1 MAISIGKLEAPPS
14 VGLRIDSARLLML
27 ALAWAVCCIVL
38 VLLAVVIWLSF
49 TTGSPV
55 GTSLHYTTAHYA
67 DLLLSPLTY
76 RVILN
81 TLLFSAITLLTSLT
95 IGLPI
100 AWLVERTDFPGKT
113 TVFTL
118 MTVGLLLPGFSVALG
133 WLLLLHPRIG
143 ILNRMAMELFGLREA
158 PFNIETMFGMGFVNG
173 LTLAPLAFIMIGV
186 VLRSMNS
193 SLEEAAS
200 IGGANVPQILRR
212 ITLPLAWPGILAAS
226 IYIYMIGF
234 ASFDVPA
241 ILGLPGR
248 IYTFS
253 TFVFETIT
261 TNTGLPDYGGVAT
274 LSVLMAIFAGF
285 LAWWYFTMQQNQS
298 RYAVVTGKGYR
309 PRLRGLGPWKL
320 PAVGFVLL
328 FFVLSELL
336 PVLMLAWA
344 AGLPFLQPVSERAF
358 GQLSLANFWALSP
371 SLLVT
376 GLKTTGLLM
385 IIVPTATVFVSVAVA
400 WVVLRSQVRYRAVID
415 FFAFLPHAIPSIV
428 FSIAAWLLALFFLR
442 DILPIYGTIWILVL
456 AYVVARISYGTR
468 MMNSALIQL
477 HPELEES
484 ATICGATT
492 SVILGSVL
500 LPLLSPAILYAW
512 IWLALLTY
520 RELTL
525 AVILASTDNQPLAV
539 VVWGL
544 LWSSAYGKA
553 SAVSLIM
560 IVLMLPILMLYWF
573 VARRLKIVVSA
584 E

>member
-1 MAISIGKLEAPPS
+1 
-14 VGLRIDSARLLML
+14 
-27 ALAWAVCCIVL
+27 
-38 VLLAVVIWLSF
+38 
-49 TTGSPV
+49 
-55 GTSLHYTTAHYA
+55 
-67 DLLLSPLTY
+67 
-76 RVILN
+76 
-81 TLLFSAITLLTSLT
+81 
-95 IGLPI
+95 
-100 AWLVERTDFPGKT
+100 
-113 TVFTL
+113 
-118 MTVGLLLPGFSVALG
+118 LLPGFSVALA

-143 ILNRMAMELFGLREA
+143 VLNRMAMQLFGMPAA
-158 PFNIETMFGMGFVNG
+158 PLNIETMAGMGFVNG
-173 LTLAPLAFIMIGV
+173 LTLAPLAFIMIGI
-186 VLRSMNS
+186 VLRSMNP

-200 IGGANVPQILRR
+200 MGGANAPQILRR
-212 ITLPLAWPGILAAS
+212 ITLPLAWPGVLAAS

-253 TFVFETIT
+253 TFVFVTIT

-285 LAWWYFTMQQNQS
+285 LAWWYFTMQQNRS

-309 PRLRGLGPWKL
+309 PRQRALGGWKL
-320 PAVGFVLL
+320 PAVAFVFL
-328 FFVLSELL
+328 FFLLSELL
-336 PVLMLAWA
+336 PVLMLVWA
-344 AGLPFLQPVSERAF
+344 AGLPFLQPVSVRAF

-371 SLLVT
+371 SLLMT
-376 GLKTTGLLM
+376 GLKTTALLM
-385 IIVPTATVFVSVAVA
+385 VIVPTVTIFLSVAIA
-400 WVVLRSQVRYRAVID
+400 WVVLRSQIRWRGVVD

-428 FSIAAWLLALFFLR
+428 FSIAAWLLALFVLR

-492 SVILGSVL
+492 GSVLRFVL
-500 LPLLSPAILYAW
+500 LPLLGPAILYGW

-525 AVILASTDNQPLAV
+525 AVILANTDNQPLAI

-560 IVLMLPILMLYWF
+560 IALMLPILTLYWF
-573 VARRLKIVVSA
+573 VARRLPVAVRA
-584 E
+584 D

>member
-1 MAISIGKLEAPPS
+1 MAVWIGKLEAPAP
-14 VGLRIDSARLLML
+14 VGLQVDSARLLML
-27 ALAWAVCCIVL
+27 ALALVFCGIVL
-38 VLLAVVIWLSF
+38 VLLAIVIWLSF
-49 TTGSPV
+49 TTGSP
-55 GTSLHYTTAHYA
+55 GGASLRYTTSHYA
-67 DLLLSPLTY
+67 ELLLSPLTY

-81 TLLFSAITLLTSLT
+81 TLIFSALTLIVSLA
-95 IGLPI
+95 IGFPV

-113 TVFTL
+113 AVFTF
-118 MTVGLLLPGFSVALG
+118 MTVGLLLPGFSIALG

-143 ILNRMAMELFGLREA
+143 VLNRMAMQLFGWRDA
-158 PFNIETMFGMGFVNG
+158 PMNIETMFGMGFVNG
-173 LTLAPLAFIMIGV
+173 LTLAPLAFIMIGI

-200 IGGANVPQILRR
+200 MGGANASQILRR
-212 ITLPLAWPGILAAS
+212 VTLPLAWPGVLAAS

-241 ILGLPGR
+241 ILGLPVR

-274 LSVLMAIFAGF
+274 LSVLMATFAGF
-285 LAWWYFTMQQNQS
+285 LAWWYFAMQQNQS

-309 PRLRGLGPWKL
+309 PRQRRLGIWKI
-320 PAVGFVLL
+320 PAVAFVVL
-328 FFVLSELL
+328 FFLLSELL
-336 PVLMLAWA
+336 PVLMLVWA
-344 AGLPFLQPVSERAF
+344 AGLPFLQPISERAF

-371 SLLVT
+371 TLLMT
-376 GLKTTGLLM
+376 GLKTTGILM
-385 IIVPTATVFVSVAVA
+385 VVVPTVTVLLSIAIA
-400 WVVLRSQVRYRAVID
+400 WVVLRSQLRWRGVVD

-428 FSIAAWLLALFFLR
+428 FSIAAWLLALFVLR
-442 DILPIYGTIWILVL
+442 DVLPIYGTVWILVL

-484 ATICGATT
+484 ATICGAKTG
-492 SVILGSVL
+492 SVLRSVL

-525 AVILASTDNQPLAV
+525 AVILANTDNQPLAI

-560 IVLMLPILMLYWF
+560 IALMLPILALYWF
-573 VARRLKIVVSA
+573 VARRLNVAVMTD
-584 E
+584 

>member
-1 MAISIGKLEAPPS
+1 MAISLGKLDAAAPA
-14 VGLRIDSARLLML
+14 GLPVDSARLLML
-27 ALAWAVCCIVL
+27 GVALVICGIVL

-49 TTGSPV
+49 TTGSP
-55 GTSLHYTTAHYA
+55 GGASLHYTAEHYA
-67 DLLLSPLTY
+67 ELLQSPLTY

-81 TLLFSAITLLTSLT
+81 TLVFSTFTLVTALA

-113 TVFTL
+113 TVFTF

-143 ILNRMAMELFGLREA
+143 ILNRMAMEVFGLREA
-158 PFNIETMFGMGFVNG
+158 PLNIETMFGMGFVNG

-186 VLRSMNS
+186 VLRSMNA

-200 IGGANVPQILRR
+200 IGGANMGQTLRR
-212 ITLPLAWPGILAAS
+212 VTLPLAWPGVLAAS

-253 TFVFETIT
+253 TFVFETVT

-274 LSVLMAIFAGF
+274 LSVFMAIFAGF
-285 LAWWYFTMQQNQS
+285 LAWWYFTMQRNQS
-298 RYAVVTGKGYR
+298 RYVVVTGKGYR
-309 PRLRGLGPWKL
+309 PRRRLLGVWKA

-328 FFVLSELL
+328 FFLVSELL
-336 PVLMLAWA
+336 PVLMLVWA
-344 AGLPFLQPVSERAF
+344 AGLPFLQPLSQRAF
-358 GQLSLANFWALSP
+358 GQLSLVNFRALSP
-371 SLLVT
+371 SLLMT
-376 GLKTTGLLM
+376 GLKTTALLM
-385 IIVPTATVFVSVAVA
+385 VVVPTVTVLFSVAIA
-400 WVVLRSQVRYRAVID
+400 WVVLRSQLRWRGVVD

-428 FSIAAWLLALFFLR
+428 FSIAAWLLALFVLR
-442 DILPIYGTIWILVL
+442 DILPIYGTVWILVL
-456 AYVVARISYGTR
+456 AYVVARISCGTR

-484 ATICGATT
+484 ATICGAKT
-492 SVILGSVL
+492 GSLLRFVL
-500 LPLLSPAILYAW
+500 LPLLGPAILYAW

-525 AVILASTDNQPLAV
+525 AVILANADSQPLAV

-560 IVLMLPILMLYWF
+560 IALMLPILAVYWL
-573 VARRLKIVVSA
+573 VARRLQIAVSA
-584 E
+584 D

>member
-1 MAISIGKLEAPPS
+1 MAISIAKLDTRPPAAF
-14 VGLRIDSARLLML
+14 GIDPVRLLML
-27 ALAWAVCCIVL
+27 GLALCVCGIVA
-38 VLLAVVIWLSF
+38 VLLAIVIWLSF
-49 TTGSPV
+49 TTGSP
-55 GTSLHYTTAHYA
+55 GGASLHYTSAHYA
-67 DLLLSPLTY
+67 ELLLSPLTY

-81 TLLFSAITLLTSLT
+81 TLIFSALTLITSLLV
-95 IGLPI
+95 GLPI

-113 TVFTL
+113 AVFTF

-143 ILNRMAMELFGLREA
+143 ILNRMALQVFGLREA
-158 PFNIETMFGMGFVNG
+158 PLNIETMLGMGFVNG

-186 VLRSMNS
+186 VLRSMNA

-200 IGGANVPQILRR
+200 IGGANGPQILRR
-212 ITLPLAWPGILAAS
+212 VTLPLAWPGVLAAS

-274 LSVLMAIFAGF
+274 LSVLMAAFAGF
-285 LAWWYFTMQQNQS
+285 LALWYFTMQQNQS

-309 PRLRGLGPWKL
+309 PRLRALGGWKYL
-320 PAVGFVLL
+320 AIVLVL
-328 FFVLSELL
+328 VFFLLSELL
-336 PVLMLAWA
+336 PVLMLVWA

-358 GQLSLANFWALSP
+358 GQLSLANFRALSP

-385 IIVPTATVFVSVAVA
+385 LVVPTATVVLSVAIS
-400 WVVLRSQVRYRAVID
+400 WVVLRSQLRWRGIVD

-428 FSIAAWLLALFFLR
+428 FSIAAWLLALFVLR
-442 DILPIYGTIWILVL
+442 DLLPIYGTVWILVL
-456 AYVVARISYGTR
+456 AYVVARLSYGSR

-484 ATICGATT
+484 ATICGARTGT
-492 SVILGSVL
+492 VLRYVL
-500 LPLLSPAILYAW
+500 LPLLGPAMLYAW
-512 IWLALLTY
+512 IWLALLTC

-525 AVILASTDNQPLAV
+525 AVILANTDSQPLAV

-560 IVLMLPILMLYWF
+560 IALMLPILILYWF
-573 VARRLKIVVSA
+573 AARRLQIAVRA

>member
-1 MAISIGKLEAPPS
+1 MAISIAEVGTPAS
-14 VGLRIDSARLLML
+14 FGLRVDSARLIML
-27 ALAWAVCCIVL
+27 GLAAAVCCTVA
-38 VLLAVVIWLSF
+38 VLLVIVIWLSF
-49 TTGSPV
+49 TSGSP
-55 GTSLHYTTAHYA
+55 GSASLRYTTEHYVA
-67 DLLLSPLTY
+67 LLVSPLTY

-81 TLLFSAITLLTSLT
+81 TVIFSGITLFTSLAV
-95 IGLPI
+95 GLPI
-100 AWLVERTDFPGKT
+100 TWLVERTDLPGKT
-113 TVFTL
+113 AVFTF

-143 ILNRMAMELFGLREA
+143 VLNRMAVQLFGLA
-158 PFNIETMFGMGFVNG
+158 QPPLNIETMFGMGFVNG

-186 VLRSMNS
+186 VLRSMNAS
-193 SLEEAAS
+193 FEEAAS
-200 IGGANVPQILRR
+200 MAGANARQILLRV
-212 ITLPLAWPGILAAS
+212 TLPLAWPGVLAAS

-241 ILGLPGR
+241 ILGLPVR

-253 TFVFETIT
+253 TFVFQTIT
-261 TNTGLPDYGGVAT
+261 ANTGLPDYGGVAT
-274 LSVLMAIFAGF
+274 LSVMLAIFAGF
-285 LAWWYFTMQQNQS
+285 LSWWYSTLQRDQP

-309 PRLRGLGPWKL
+309 PRRRPLGPWKI
-320 PAVGFVLL
+320 PAVAFVLL
-328 FFVLSELL
+328 FFVVSELL

-344 AGLPFLQPVSERAF
+344 AGLPFLQPISQRAF
-358 GQLSLANFWALSP
+358 GQLSFANFWALSP

-376 GLKTTGLLM
+376 GLRTTGFLM
-385 IIVPTATVFVSVAVA
+385 VVVPTATVFLSVAIA
-400 WVVLRSQVRYRAVID
+400 WVVLRSRVRWRGVID
-415 FFAFLPHAIPSIV
+415 FLAFLPHAIPSIV
-428 FSIAAWLLALFFLR
+428 FSIAAWLLALFVLR
-442 DILPIYGTIWILVL
+442 DILPIYGTVWILVL

-477 HPELEES
+477 HPELEEA
-484 ATICGATT
+484 ATTCGAK
-492 SVILGSVL
+492 SGAVLRRVL
-500 LPLLSPAILYAW
+500 LPLLSPAMLYAW

-525 AVILASTDNQPLAV
+525 AVILANADNQPLAV

-560 IVLMLPILMLYWF
+560 IALMLPILLLYWF
-573 VARRLKIVVSA
+573 VARRLQITVRT

>member
-1 MAISIGKLEAPPS
+1 VAISIRRLDPPRPA
-14 VGLRIDSARLLML
+14 GLQVDLARLLML
-27 ALAWAVCCIVL
+27 SLALLVCCIVM
-38 VLLAVVIWLSF
+38 VLLTIVVWLSF
-49 TTGSPV
+49 TTGSP
-55 GTSLHYTTAHYA
+55 GGQSLRYTATHYSE
-67 DLLLSPLTY
+67 LFLSPLTY

-81 TLLFSAITLLTSLT
+81 TLVFSAITLVVSLA
-95 IGLPI
+95 IGFPI
-100 AWLVERTDFPGKT
+100 AWLAERTDLPGKT
-113 TVFTL
+113 AVFTL
-118 MTVGLLLPGFSVALG
+118 MTIGLLLPGFSVALA

-143 ILNRMAMELFGLREA
+143 LLNRMVMQLFGLTQA
-158 PFNIETMFGMGFVNG
+158 PLNIETMPGMGFVNG

-186 VLRSMNS
+186 VLRSMNP

-200 IGGANVPQILRR
+200 IAGANAPQTLRR
-212 ITLPLAWPGILAAS
+212 VTLPLAWPGVLAAS

-241 ILGLPGR
+241 ILGMPGR

-274 LSVLMAIFAGF
+274 LSVLMTLFAGI
-285 LAWWYFTMQQNQS
+285 LAWWYFSMQQNRS
-298 RYAVVTGKGYR
+298 RYAVVTGKGYQ
-309 PRLRGLGPWKL
+309 PRQRALGRWKL
-320 PAVGFVLL
+320 PAIGFVVL
-328 FFVLSELL
+328 FFLLSELL
-336 PVLMLAWA
+336 PVLMLVWA
-344 AGLPFLQPVSERAF
+344 AGLPFLQPVSARAI

-371 SLLVT
+371 SLLMT
-376 GLKTTGLLM
+376 GLKTTALLM
-385 IIVPTATVFVSVAVA
+385 VVVPTATVFLSVAIA
-400 WVVLRSQVRYRAVID
+400 WVVLRSQVRWRGLVD
-415 FFAFLPHAIPSIV
+415 FFSFLPHAIPSIV
-428 FSIAAWLLALFFLR
+428 FSIAAWLLALFVLR

-456 AYVVARISYGTR
+456 AYVVARVSYGTR
-468 MMNSALIQL
+468 VMNSALIQL

-492 SVILGSVL
+492 GAVL
-500 LPLLSPAILYAW
+500 RLVLVPLLGPAILYAW

-525 AVILASTDNQPLAV
+525 AVILANTDNQPLAV

-560 IVLMLPILMLYWF
+560 ILLMLPILTLYWL
-573 VARRLKIVVSA
+573 VARRMQIA
-584 E
+584 IRID

>member
-1 MAISIGKLEAPPS
+1 MAISIAKLDATPHL
-14 VGLRIDSARLLML
+14 GGRIDAARLLML
-27 ALAWAVCCIVL
+27 GLALAVCGVVF
-38 VLLAVVIWLSF
+38 VLLAIIIWLSF
-49 TTGSPV
+49 TTGSP
-55 GTSLHYTTAHYA
+55 GGASLRYTAGHYVE
-67 DLLLSPLTY
+67 LLQSPLTY

-81 TLLFSAITLLTSLT
+81 TLIFSAITLLTSLAV
-95 IGLPI
+95 GSPI
-100 AWLVERTDFPGKT
+100 AWLVERSDFPGKT
-113 TVFTL
+113 VVFTF

-143 ILNRMAMELFGLREA
+143 VLNRMAMQLFGWQEA
-158 PFNIETMFGMGFVNG
+158 PLNIESMFGMGFVNG

-200 IGGANVPQILRR
+200 MGGANAPQILRR
-212 ITLPLAWPGILAAS
+212 VTLPLAWPGVLAAS

-274 LSVLMAIFAGF
+274 LSVLMAVFAGF

-309 PRLRGLGPWKL
+309 PRQRALGIWKI
-320 PAVGFVLL
+320 PAIAFVLL
-328 FFVLSELL
+328 FFLLAELL
-336 PVLMLAWA
+336 PVLMLVWA
-344 AGLPFLQPVSERAF
+344 AGLPFLQPVSEHAF

-371 SLLVT
+371 NLLVT

-385 IIVPTATVFVSVAVA
+385 LVVPTATVFLSIAIS
-400 WVVLRSQVRYRAVID
+400 WVVLRSQLRWRGVVD

-428 FSIAAWLLALFFLR
+428 FSIAAWLLALFVLR
-442 DILPIYGTIWILVL
+442 DILPIYGTVWILVL

-492 SVILGSVL
+492 GSVL
-500 LPLLSPAILYAW
+500 RTVILPLLSPAILYAW

-525 AVILASTDNQPLAV
+525 AVILANTDNQPLAI

-560 IVLMLPILMLYWF
+560 IALMLPILVLYWF
-573 VARRLKIVVSA
+573 VARRLQIVVRTD
-584 E
+584 